1 VAKSRWLRI
10 QSVNHVFALTLTGAV
25 VVVAHS
31 TSAAWAVVHAS
42 FFINEPVWHVLDR
55 RVFFASWIRFSVGVA
70 SSIDLYIA
78 PPLPASSPD
87 LQSLRREEVWTVS
100 QCYRRFEAGVRMALM
115 KLSDFK
121 HIPTEQLMEMA
132 RALPGGRKVD
142 LPDRVTTIAF
152 LLGTRAA
159 DLN

>member
-1 VAKSRWLRI
+1 MP
-10 QSVNHVFALTLTGAV
+10 AL
-25 VVVAHS
+25 
-31 TSAAWAVVHAS
+31 
-42 FFINEPVWHVLDR
+42 FINERVWHVLDR